1 MAATGQPRQYL
12 SSRRRHVP
20 SLHCE
25 GTTREQTFWNVCA
38 AREPHLGDDASASFT
53 KDTLPY
59 LGQNHAVGRI
69 GRRQRGPQAT
79 TEQKNEN

>member
-1 MAATGQPRQYL
+1 MAATGQPRQYV

-20 SLHCE
+20 SLHGE
-25 GTTREQTFWNVCA
+25 GTTREETFWNVRA
-38 AREPHLGDDASASFT
+38 AGEPHLGDDASTSFA

-59 LGQNHAVGRI
+59 LGQNHAVGRT
-69 GRRQRGPQAT
+69 GRRQRNPQAT

>member
-1 MAATGQPRQYL
+1 MAATGQTRQYV
-12 SSRRRHVP
+12 SSRGRHVP
-20 SLHCE
+20 SLHGE
-25 GTTREQTFWNVCA
+25 GTTREETLWNVRA
-38 AREPHLGDDASASFT
+38 TRESHLGDDASTSFA

-59 LGQNHAVGRI
+59 LGQNHAVGSI